1 MRKKKRIILA
11 TMCIVLAGITGSLTG
26 CSSSVMGMG
35 ASETAAAEMPPQ
47 SVSLVLSGHRYFPA
61 VSLNTEE
68 IYSEIYNACF
78 TYGDLSAVVVDGEP
92 FVAADYHI
100 SPPKANVDSAKKKQ
114 IAADNTEQII
124 AELSDI
130 AGETPEV
137 DTLAAI
143 QLSAKALQSTD
154 KGNEKTML
162 IYDSGLS
169 TTSSLLNFASQNLI
183 EEPAE
188 NIVHQLDEI
197 HAIPDLKDT
206 KIIWFGLGE
215 TCGDQQK
222 LNSSFVYNLKNIWES
237 ILTAG
242 GAASVTFDSSPVFSE
257 ETEKTLPECS
267 TVPVVEDSLVLTEN
281 SELPDIIKWDEKS
294 DVRFKGD
301 LAEFTD
307 TETAREALRP
317 VAEYLSANPEETIYI
332 FGMTATITGGG
343 SGIELA
349 NARAAACEEVLKEAG
364 ASEDQ
369 MISVGLGQ
377 IANPLRINDVD
388 EQGNQIEELA
398 QKNRAVVIVKAE
410 NPLVEKL
417 LKCVSDYE

>member
-1 MRKKKRIILA
+1 MWKKKRIILA

-26 CSSSVMGMG
+26 CGSSVMGMG

-100 SPPKANVDSAKKKQ
+100 SPPKANVDSAKKNQ

-154 KGNEKTML
+154 EGNEKTML

-169 TTSSLLNFASQNLI
+169 TTSLLDFASENLI

-188 NIVHQLDEI
+188 NIVHQLGEI
-197 HAIPDLKDT
+197 YELPDLEDIRVK
-206 KIIWFGLGE
+206 WFGLGE
-215 TCGDQQK
+215 TCGDQARLDSEFEYK
-222 LNSSFVYNLKNIWES
+222 LKAIWES

-242 GAASVTFDSSPVFSE
+242 GAASVTFDSSPVFAE

-267 TVPVVEDSLVLTEN
+267 TVPVVEDSLVLTDN
-281 SELPDIIKWDEKS
+281 SGLPEIIKWDESS

-307 TETAREALRP
+307 AETAREALCP
-317 VAEYLSANPEETIYI
+317 VAEYLAANPEESIYI

-349 NARAAACEEVLKEAG
+349 NARAAACEKVLKEAG

-369 MISVGLGQ
+369 MTSVGLGQ

>member
-1 MRKKKRIILA
+1 MWEKKRTILA
-11 TMCIVLAGITGSLTG
+11 TMCIALAGITGSLTG
-26 CSSSVMGMG
+26 CGSSVMGMG
-35 ASETAAAEMPPQ
+35 VKETAAAEMPSQ

-100 SPPKANVDSAKKKQ
+100 SPPNANVDSAKKKQ
-114 IAADNTEQII
+114 IAADNTEQIMI
-124 AELSDI
+124 ELSDI
-130 AGETPEV
+130 VGETPEV

-154 KGNEKTML
+154 EGNEKTML

-169 TTSSLLNFASQNLI
+169 TTSLLNFASENLI

-188 NIVHQLDEI
+188 SIVEQLEEI
-197 HAIPDLKDT
+197 HAIPNLENM

-215 TCGDQQK
+215 TCGEQQK

-242 GAASVTFDSSPVFSE
+242 GAATVTFDPSPVFSE
-257 ETEKTLPECS
+257 ETGKDLPECS
-267 TVPVVEDSLVLTEN
+267 TVPVVEETLTLTKN
-281 SELPDIIKWDEKS
+281 GKLPDIIKWDEKS

-317 VAEYLSANPEETIYI
+317 VAEYLSENPEESIYI

-349 NARAAACEEVLKEAG
+349 NARAAACEKVLKEAG

-369 MISVGLGQ
+369 MTSVGLGQ
-377 IANPLRINDVD
+377 IANPLRINDVG

>member
-1 MRKKKRIILA
+1 
-11 TMCIVLAGITGSLTG
+11 
-26 CSSSVMGMG
+26 
-35 ASETAAAEMPPQ
+35 MP
-47 SVSLVLSGHRYFPA
+47 L
-61 VSLNTEE
+61 
-68 IYSEIYNACF
+68 
-78 TYGDLSAVVVDGEP
+78 
-92 FVAADYHI
+92 
-100 SPPKANVDSAKKKQ
+100 
-114 IAADNTEQII
+114 
-124 AELSDI
+124 
-130 AGETPEV
+130 
-137 DTLAAI
+137 
-143 QLSAKALQSTD
+143 
-154 KGNEKTML
+154 
-162 IYDSGLS
+162 
-169 TTSSLLNFASQNLI
+169 
-183 EEPAE
+183 
-188 NIVHQLDEI
+188 
-197 HAIPDLKDT
+197 
-206 KIIWFGLGE
+206 
-215 TCGDQQK
+215 
-222 LNSSFVYNLKNIWES
+222 
-237 ILTAG
+237 
-242 GAASVTFDSSPVFSE
+242 SVTGNSSPVFSK

-267 TVPVVEDSLVLTEN
+267 IVPVVEDSLVLTEN

-364 ASEDQ
+364 ASENQ

>member
-1 MRKKKRIILA
+1 MWKKKRIILA

-26 CSSSVMGMG
+26 CGSSVMGMG
-35 ASETAAAEMPPQ
+35 ASETAAAEMSPQ

-154 KGNEKTML
+154 EGNEKTML

-169 TTSSLLNFASQNLI
+169 TKHLLNFASQNLI

-188 NIVHQLDEI
+188 SIVAQLQAI
-197 HAIPDLKDT
+197 HAIPNLKNM
-206 KIIWFGLGE
+206 KIIWVGLGE
-215 TCGDQQK
+215 TCGEQQK
-222 LNSSFVYNLKNIWES
+222 LTSSFVYNLKYIWKS

-242 GAASVTFDSSPVFSE
+242 GAASVTFDSSPVYSE

-281 SELPDIIKWDEKS
+281 SGLPDIIKWDESS

-307 TETAREALRP
+307 AETAREALCP
-317 VAEYLSANPEETIYI
+317 VAEYLAANPEESIYI

-343 SGIELA
+343 AGIELA
-349 NARAAACEEVLKEAG
+349 NARAAACEKVLKEAG

-369 MISVGLGQ
+369 MTSVGLGQ

>member
-1 MRKKKRIILA
+1 MWKKKRIILA
-11 TMCIVLAGITGSLTG
+11 TMCIALAGITGSLTACG
-26 CSSSVMGMG
+26 SSLMGMG

-47 SVSLVLSGHRYFPA
+47 SISLVLSGHRYFPA

-154 KGNEKTML
+154 EGNEKTML

-169 TTSSLLNFASQNLI
+169 TTSLLDFASENLI

-188 NIVHQLDEI
+188 NIVHQLEEI
-197 HAIPDLKDT
+197 YELPDLEDIRVK
-206 KIIWFGLGE
+206 WFGLGE
-215 TCGDQQK
+215 TCGDQARLDSEFEYK
-222 LNSSFVYNLKNIWES
+222 LKAIWES

-242 GAASVTFDSSPVFSE
+242 GAASVTFDSSPVFAE

-281 SELPDIIKWDEKS
+281 SGLPDIIKWDESS

-307 TETAREALRP
+307 AETAREALCP
-317 VAEYLSANPEETIYI
+317 VAEYLAANPEESIYI

-349 NARAAACEEVLKEAG
+349 NARAAACEKVLKEAG

-369 MISVGLGQ
+369 MTSVGLGQ